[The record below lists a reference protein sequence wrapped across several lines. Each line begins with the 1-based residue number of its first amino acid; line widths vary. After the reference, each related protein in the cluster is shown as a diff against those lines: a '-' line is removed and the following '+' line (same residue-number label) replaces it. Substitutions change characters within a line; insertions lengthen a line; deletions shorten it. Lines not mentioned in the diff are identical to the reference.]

1 MGKRSGLNCRD
12 GFCGALDCETCH
24 GITALWYRRE
34 AAHEKEH
41 QTPDHTCAVCIM
53 ERYERMCQRAGK
65 VFPRDL
71 MRKAWE
77 AV

>member
-1 MGKRSGLNCRD
+1 MGEPCYCGDPTCRWCFPGSWLQAKR
-12 GFCGALDCETCH
+12 E
-24 GITALWYRRE
+24 E
-34 AAHEKEH
+34 AHENAH
-41 QTPDHTCAVCIM
+41 QRPDRTCPVCIM
-53 ERYERMCQRAGK
+53 QRYERMCERTGK

>member
-1 MGKRSGLNCRD
+1 MNKRSGLNCRD

-34 AAHEKEH
+34 AAHETEH
-41 QTPDHTCAVCIM
+41 STPTKDCPVCVM
-53 ERYERMCQRAGK
+53 LRYEAKCRVAGK
-65 VFPRDL
+65 PFPRDL
-71 MRKAWE
+71 LRKAWE

>member
-1 MGKRSGLNCRD
+1 
-12 GFCGALDCETCH
+12 
-24 GITALWYRRE
+24 
-34 AAHEKEH
+34 
-41 QTPDHTCAVCIM
+41 VCIM
-53 ERYERMCQRAGK
+53 ERYERMCKRAGK